1 MNLMAVQLKEE
12 HFKKISEIVYRSSGI
27 NLKKGKEALV
37 RARLAKRL
45 RARGI
50 SNVQAYLEYIQS
62 AAGRHEQALFIDAMT
77 TNKTSFF
84 REAEHFNFLRDHV
97 FPELKGDRL
106 RFWSAA
112 CSSGEEPYTLA
123 IWLREHLSDIDSRD
137 ALILATDI
145 SRRMLEKAHLAV
157 YPAETLQ
164 SLPSP
169 QFRKYFNRLNGKR
182 TGSYCV
188 VDSIR
193 KMVRLAW
200 LNLLEPW
207 PMKGTFN
214 VIFCRNVMI
223 YFDRPTQQQLIHR
236 FYELLEPGGYLF
248 VGHSEGLSS
257 IRHNFRYMRPATY
270 RK

>member
-12 HFKKISEIVYRSSGI
+12 HFRTISEIVYRSSGI

-50 SNVQAYLEYIQS
+50 FNVQEYLDYIQS
-62 AAGRHEQALFIDAMT
+62 NEGSQEQALFIDVMT

-84 REAEHFNFLRDHV
+84 REAEHFYYLRDQV
-97 FPELKGDRL
+97 MPGLKDRRL

-112 CSSGEEPYTLA
+112 CSSGEEPYTIA
-123 IWLREHLSDIDSRD
+123 IWLREHMPDIDSRD
-137 ALILATDI
+137 VLILATDI
-145 SRRMLEKAHLAV
+145 SRRMLDKAQLAV
-157 YPAETLQ
+157 YPAQTLE

-169 QFRKYFNRLNGKR
+169 QFKKYFTRLNSQQAE
-182 TGSYCV
+182 SYRV
-188 VDSIR
+188 VERIR

-207 PMKGTFN
+207 PMKGPFN

-236 FYELLEPGGYLF
+236 FYEMLEPGGYLF

-257 IRHNFRYMRPATY
+257 INHDFRYMRPATY